1 MTKKRI
7 TEMNE
12 FEKLTVLRMSC
23 HNMETCYILMQMIE
37 TRLGYSMITPYSGG

>member
-7 TEMNE
+7 TEMN
-12 FEKLTVLRMSC
+12 VDRD
-23 HNMETCYILMQMIE
+23 METFYVLMQMIE